1 MYLGLNLKRIILKNQ
16 KGGKNN
22 MVIRKVSKKIS
33 NARETAAKAR
43 SQGFNATINKRKDG
57 RKAVSVTTKK

>member
-1 MYLGLNLKRIILKNQ
+1 
-16 KGGKNN
+16 

-33 NARETAAKAR
+33 NARETAKKAR
-43 SQGFNATINKRKDG
+43 EQGFNVTINKRKDG